1 MMMMLRMRKA
11 RVTKWDWIK
20 NVGVLVAATA
30 GVLSSIPRV
39 FAETNSTTTSNIV
52 WSIDPA
58 PIINIVLALLP
69 VVIILM
75 VIKAIFESL
84 TRYTRLARIRQALTS
99 PRAKALGLGMLSL
112 LGLLLCGVTLAP
124 AYGETTGSS
133 VNFDVS
139 GLVNIVLAL
148 MPLIIILVVM
158 KALIGAMKDLA
169 VSTPVKI
176 FLAILGV
183 VALTFGLAF
192 APAYAQTTG
201 SLDMN
206 QVTSG
211 IVQIVFAIL
220 PIILVLV
227 VVKTLL
233 DAFARMT

>member
-1 MMMMLRMRKA
+1 MNKA
-11 RVTKWDWIK
+11 KLSKWHWIK

-30 GVLSSIPRV
+30 GVLSAIPRV
-39 FAETNSTTTSNIV
+39 FGETNSTTTTSQII

-58 PIINIVLALLP
+58 PIVNLILAILP
-69 VVIILM
+69 VVIVLM
-75 VIKAIFESL
+75 VVQAIFKSL
-84 TRYTRLARIRQALTS
+84 TSYTRLARIKQVFAS
-99 PRAKALGLGMLSL
+99 PKAKALGLGLLSL
-112 LGLLLCGVTLAP
+112 LGLLVLTLAP
-124 AYGETTGSS
+124 VHAETSS

-169 VSTPVKI
+169 VSTPLKV

-192 APAYAQTTG
+192 APAYGQTTG
-201 SLDMN
+201 SLDLS
-206 QVTSG
+206 QVTGG

-227 VVKTLL
+227 VVRTLL
-233 DAFARMT
+233 DAFAKMT

>member
-1 MMMMLRMRKA
+1 MNKA
-11 RVTKWDWIK
+11 KLSKWDWIK

-30 GVLSSIPRV
+30 GVLSAIPRV
-39 FAETNSTTTSNIV
+39 FGETNSTTTSQII

-58 PIINIVLALLP
+58 PIVNLILAILP
-69 VVIILM
+69 VVIVLM
-75 VIKAIFESL
+75 VVQAIFKSL
-84 TRYTRLARIRQALTS
+84 TSYTRLARIKQVFAS
-99 PRAKALGLGMLSL
+99 PKAKALGLGLLSL
-112 LGLLLCGVTLAP
+112 LGLLVCGVTLAP
-124 AYGETTGSS
+124 VHAETTSS

-169 VSTPVKI
+169 VSTPLKV

-192 APAYAQTTG
+192 APAYGQTAS
-201 SLDMN
+201 SLDLS

>member
-1 MMMMLRMRKA
+1 VNKA
-11 RVTKWDWIK
+11 KLSKWHWIK

-30 GVLSSIPRV
+30 GVLSAIPRV
-39 FAETNSTTTSNIV
+39 FGETNSTTTTSQII

-58 PIINIVLALLP
+58 PIVNLILAILP
-69 VVIILM
+69 VVIVLM
-75 VIKAIFESL
+75 VVQAIFKSL
-84 TRYTRLARIRQALTS
+84 TSYTRLARIKQVFAS
-99 PRAKALGLGMLSL
+99 PKAKALGLGLLSL
-112 LGLLLCGVTLAP
+112 LGLLVLTLAP
-124 AYGETTGSS
+124 VHAETSS

-169 VSTPVKI
+169 VSTPLKV

-192 APAYAQTTG
+192 APAYGQTTG
-201 SLDMN
+201 SLDLS
-206 QVTSG
+206 QVTGG

-227 VVKTLL
+227 VVRTLL
-233 DAFARMT
+233 DAFAKMT

>member
-1 MMMMLRMRKA
+1 VNKA
-11 RVTKWDWIK
+11 KLSKWHWIK

-30 GVLSSIPRV
+30 GVLSAIPRV
-39 FAETNSTTTSNIV
+39 FGETNSTTTTSQII

-58 PIINIVLALLP
+58 PIVNLILAILP
-69 VVIILM
+69 VVIVLM
-75 VIKAIFESL
+75 VVQAIFKSL
-84 TRYTRLARIRQALTS
+84 TSYTRLARIKQALAS
-99 PRAKALGLGMLSL
+99 PKAKALGLGLLSL
-112 LGLLLCGVTLAP
+112 LGLLVCGVTLTPVHA
-124 AYGETTGSS
+124 ETSS

-169 VSTPVKI
+169 ISTPLKA

-192 APAYAQTTG
+192 APAYGQTG
-201 SLDMN
+201 SLDLS

-227 VVKTLL
+227 VVKAIL
-233 DAFARMT
+233 DAFAKMT

>member
-1 MMMMLRMRKA
+1 VNKA
-11 RVTKWDWIK
+11 KLSKWDWIK

-30 GVLSSIPRV
+30 GVLSAIPRA
-39 FAETNSTTTSNIV
+39 FAETNSTTTSQII

-58 PIINIVLALLP
+58 PIVNLILAILP
-69 VVIILM
+69 VVIVLM
-75 VIKAIFESL
+75 VVQAIFKSL
-84 TRYTRLARIRQALTS
+84 TSYTRLARIKQVFAS
-99 PRAKALGLGMLSL
+99 PKAKALGLGLLSL
-112 LGLLLCGVTLAP
+112 LGLLVCGVTLAP
-124 AYGETTGSS
+124 VYGQETSS
-133 VNFDVS
+133 GVNFDVS

-169 VSTPVKI
+169 VSTPLKV

-192 APAYAQTTG
+192 APAYGQTTG
-201 SLDMN
+201 SLDLS

>member
-1 MMMMLRMRKA
+1 MNKA
-11 RVTKWDWIK
+11 KLSKWHWIK
-20 NVGVLVAATA
+20 NVGVLVAAAT
-30 GVLSSIPRV
+30 GVLSAIPRV
-39 FAETNSTTTSNIV
+39 FGETNSTTTSQII

-58 PIINIVLALLP
+58 PIVNLILAILP
-69 VVIILM
+69 VVIVLM
-75 VIKAIFESL
+75 VVQAIFKSL
-84 TRYTRLARIRQALTS
+84 TSYTRLARIKQVFAS
-99 PRAKALGLGMLSL
+99 PKAKALGLGLLSL
-112 LGLLLCGVTLAP
+112 LGLLVCGVTLAP
-124 AYGETTGSS
+124 VHAETTSS

-169 VSTPVKI
+169 VSTPLKV

-192 APAYAQTTG
+192 APAYGQTTG
-201 SLDMN
+201 SLDLS

-233 DAFARMT
+233 EAFARMT